1 MWGQKDLALAQMLHP
16 HGLPMPHFRKTR
28 LGGTEE
34 YFDTRITWEIYI
46 RNDSGHMFPNL
57 VILVSTGKQ
66 EGLPGQGGQEIP
78 KKSP

>member
-1 MWGQKDLALAQMLHP
+1 MKLCEVPNYETLIRTEHQLGETYAPRAKHGQAKLV
-16 HGLPMPHFRKTR
+16 
-28 LGGTEE
+28 
-34 YFDTRITWEIYI
+34 YI